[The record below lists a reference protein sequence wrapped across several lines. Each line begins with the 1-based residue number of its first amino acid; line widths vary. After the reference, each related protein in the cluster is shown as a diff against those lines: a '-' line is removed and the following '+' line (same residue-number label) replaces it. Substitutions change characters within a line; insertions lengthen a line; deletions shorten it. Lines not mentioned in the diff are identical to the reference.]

1 MRRIGVSMPST
12 TPPPRHTESR
22 WQFIQSEDSTWRW
35 HRGANGD
42 TDSVS
47 APFKDFGRCVSDA
60 IKNGFRADLHPYS
73 TRAHGLISGT
83 EIHWSRR
90 SDDPR

>member
-1 MRRIGVSMPST
+1 MS
-12 TPPPRHTESR
+12 TPPHTESR

-42 TDSVS
+42 SASTS

-60 IKNGFRADLHPYS
+60 IKHGFRADLHAYS
-73 TRAHGLISGT
+73 TRTHGPVSGT
-83 EIHWSRR
+83 HIDWSRR
-90 SDDPR
+90 SNEPYSDKT